1 MRPLKKA
8 QDENKF
14 EIKQLPVIRENMTI
28 DLEKMEYLFSVS
40 NPTKLFITH
49 ISNVTGYILPVKQI
63 VKIAKK
69 YNCKVIID
77 ASQSLGLIVCGS

>member
-1 MRPLKKA
+1 
-8 QDENKF
+8 
-14 EIKQLPVIRENMTI
+14 MTI

-77 ASQSLGLIVCGS
+77 ASQSLGNCIDLIICRRILLCLRVIKICTDHLE